1 MNFHYLWFLIGNV
14 VFQYIPL
21 FACELTRRVNP
32 QYRLFDIFSLLI
44 LNLTCGCAL
53 HKDFRDYGY
62 CVLVP
67 FGDFDGGELVF
78 PKYQIAVKLDPGDVA
93 IFRSSVLEHGNLP
106 YTVHL
111 CMFCFVSQLLVNL
124 AISYSIHQ
132 MHKFHESCLLHI
144 RHL

>member
-14 VFQYIPL
+14 VFQCIPL
-21 FACELTRRVNP
+21 FACELTRRVIP

-44 LNLTCGCAL
+44 LNLTCGCTL

-106 YTVHL
+106 YTGTRRSCV
-111 CMFCFVSQLLVNL
+111 LVT
-124 AISYSIHQ
+124 
-132 MHKFHESCLLHI
+132 HKTMLQYGNK
-144 RHL
+144 